1 MAVFTSV
8 FPDQHVVDHMRDHD
22 DFVGEERACGL
33 AQAECRFGRH
43 APFVP
48 VVVRPVVGEY
58 DFHSQQTGQRC
69 QQCRAHRMEVD
80 DVGFQAFGPHDGPER
95 VDDCFE
101 RFFPRRFDVRER
113 DALVAGQRVA
123 YVTFPPYN
131 GYLEAFSSNTRKQ
144 LFTMCL
150 HASHD
155 IRNAAGSGDDYFHV
169 VILRVLVRTGILTD
183 DYVVR
188 YTGAG

>member
-1 MAVFTSV
+1 MVQVLFRYEPAHCEDILSLFDPQLPEIFRIVGDIRRGDAVVDHMAVFTSV

-69 QQCRAHRMEVD
+69 QQCRAHRMDVD

-101 RFFPRRFDVRER
+101 RFFPRRFDVR
-113 DALVAGQRVA
+113 
-123 YVTFPPYN
+123 
-131 GYLEAFSSNTRKQ
+131 
-144 LFTMCL
+144 
-150 HASHD
+150 
-155 IRNAAGSGDDYFHV
+155 
-169 VILRVLVRTGILTD
+169 
-183 DYVVR
+183 
-188 YTGAG
+188 

>member
-155 IRNAAGSGDDYFHV
+155 IPVTTIFMLLFCGF
-169 VILRVLVRTGILTD
+169 
-183 DYVVR
+183 
-188 YTGAG
+188 